1 MTNQSSGFDCDV
13 AIVGSGIAGA
23 LIGWQL
29 AQSGAK
35 VIILEAGPP
44 MDRSTGVAR
53 AFASAIP
60 SLPEAAYPSSPWAPT
75 PSSLDPN
82 SYYVQTGPDMF
93 SSNYERLVGGTTWHW
108 LGTAIRLLPND
119 FTMQSTYGVSVD
131 WPITY
136 DELEPWYLT
145 AEQTIGVAGDSAQFD
160 GAPRSGDFPMPA
172 IPLTWSD
179 QKFAAAAKT
188 LQLEVLATP
197 AARVSQ
203 KEGFNGRPQCCGN
216 AFCIPMC
223 PIGAKYDA
231 TVHLDLATQAGA
243 EIRDSSV
250 VFKLDADENGTIT
263 TVHYR
268 RPDTSDESL
277 TAKIVVLAAHAIE
290 TPKLLLM
297 SATDAL
303 PNGLANSSDMVGRHL
318 MDHPSQLSYA
328 LANEPMGPYRS
339 PLSTAG
345 IEQLRDGAER
355 SSRSS
360 FRIEIGNDGWSWPG
374 MDPVS
379 WSVNL
384 IEQGVGRRS
393 LRPDR
398 QAQRA
403 CRAHGC
409 LVRAAP
415 GSGVARHALGQGR
428 RHRAATPGTALRHRP
443 IRERRFGRCPRPVRR
458 HLRCVGHHATH
469 PGGADSGRR
478 PCHGHLPHKERQDRF
493 GYRFL
498 RPHLGPS
505 QSLDRRFESLPHHRH
520 RQPNAHHRGAG
531 HADCSRN
538 REGACHGIALWDWV
552 SIRSPGHGHGRRSL
566 TRSSDSPRPAQL

>member
-1 MTNQSSGFDCDV
+1 MTNQTAGFDCDV

-119 FTMQSTYGVSVD
+119 FTMQSTYGVAVD

-136 DELEPWYLT
+136 DDLEPWYLT
-145 AEQTIGVAGDSAQFD
+145 AEQTIGVAGDSAQFN

-179 QKFAAAAKT
+179 QKFTAAAKT

-197 AARVSQ
+197 AARVSVS
-203 KEGFNGRPQCCGN
+203 EGFNGRPQCCGN

-231 TVHLDLATQAGA
+231 TVHLELATKAGA
-243 EIRDSSV
+243 EIRDSAV
-250 VFKLDADENGTIT
+250 VFKLDADANGNIT

-268 RPDTSDESL
+268 RPDKTDESL
-277 TAKIVVLAAHAIE
+277 TAKIVVVAAHAIE

-297 SATDAL
+297 SATDAR

-318 MDHPSQLSYA
+318 MDHPTQLSYA
-328 LANEPMGPYRS
+328 MANDPMGPYRS

-355 SSRSS
+355 STRAA

-379 WSVNL
+379 WSVDL
-384 IEQGVGRRS
+384 IEQGTWGVALYDQIAKLNVRAVRMAALCEQLPDPNSRVTLSDKVDAIGIPRPELHYIVDRYAKDGMAAAREQFAAIFGALGTTQLTQVEQFQGAGHVMGTCRMGSDKTDSVTDSYGRTWDHPNLWLAGSS
-393 LRPDR
+393 LFPTTGTGNPTLTI
-398 QAQRA
+398 AA
-403 CRAHGC
+403 LA
-409 LVRAAP
+409 LRAAP
-415 GSGVARHALGQGR
+415 EIEQAL
-428 RHRAATPGTALRHRP
+428 AA
-443 IRERRFGRCPRPVRR
+443 
-458 HLRCVGHHATH
+458 
-469 PGGADSGRR
+469 
-478 PCHGHLPHKERQDRF
+478 
-493 GYRFL
+493 
-498 RPHLGPS
+498 
-505 QSLDRRFESLPHHRH
+505 
-520 RQPNAHHRGAG
+520 
-531 HADCSRN
+531 
-538 REGACHGIALWDWV
+538 
-552 SIRSPGHGHGRRSL
+552 
-566 TRSSDSPRPAQL
+566 SS

>member
-1 MTNQSSGFDCDV
+1 MTSQQSGFDCDV

-29 AQSGAK
+29 AKGGAK

-53 AFASAIP
+53 AFASAVP
-60 SLPEAAYPSSPWAPT
+60 SQPGAAYPPSPWAPA
-75 PSSLDPN
+75 PSVLDPHG
-82 SYYVQTGPDMF
+82 YYVQTGPDTF
-93 SSNYERLVGGTTWHW
+93 GSSYERLVGGTTWHW
-108 LGTAIRLLPND
+108 LGTAIRLVPND
-119 FTMQSTYGVSVD
+119 FSMQSTYGVAVD

-136 DELEPWYLT
+136 DDLEPWYLT
-145 AEQTIGVAGDSAQFD
+145 AEQTIGVAGDSQQFD

-179 QKFAAAAKT
+179 TKFADAART
-188 LQLEVLATP
+188 LGLDVLATP
-197 AARVSQ
+197 AARVSAP
-203 KEGFNGRPQCCGN
+203 EGFNGRPQCCGN

-250 VFKLDADENGTIT
+250 VYKLDADENGAIT

-268 RPDTSDESL
+268 RPDKSDESL
-277 TAKIVVLAAHAIE
+277 TAKIVVVAAHAIE

-303 PNGLANSSDMVGRHL
+303 PNGLANSSDQVGRNL

-328 LANEPMGPYRS
+328 LANDPMGPYRA

-345 IEQLRDGAER
+345 IEQLRDGPDRTTRGA
-355 SSRSS
+355 

-379 WSVNL
+379 WSMNL
-384 IEQGVGRRS
+384 IEQGVWGVDLYDQIAKLNVRAVRLSALCEQLPVPDSRVTVSDQMDAIGLPRPELHYVIDQYAKDALVAARDQFTALFDALGTTQITHSDIIFGAGHVMGTCRMGSDKTSSVTDSYGHTWDHPNLWLAGSS
-393 LRPDR
+393 LFPTTGT
-398 QAQRA
+398 ANPTLTIA
-403 CRAHGC
+403 A
-409 LVRAAP
+409 LALRAAP
-415 GSGVARHALGQGR
+415 EIEQAL
-428 RHRAATPGTALRHRP
+428 AASA
-443 IRERRFGRCPRPVRR
+443 
-458 HLRCVGHHATH
+458 
-469 PGGADSGRR
+469 S
-478 PCHGHLPHKERQDRF
+478 
-493 GYRFL
+493 
-498 RPHLGPS
+498 
-505 QSLDRRFESLPHHRH
+505 
-520 RQPNAHHRGAG
+520 
-531 HADCSRN
+531 
-538 REGACHGIALWDWV
+538 
-552 SIRSPGHGHGRRSL
+552 
-566 TRSSDSPRPAQL
+566 

>member
-1 MTNQSSGFDCDV
+1 MTNQQSGFDCDV
-13 AIVGSGIAGA
+13 AIVGSGVAGA

-44 MDRSTGVAR
+44 MDRSTGVSR

-60 SLPEAAYPSSPWAPT
+60 SLPEAAYPNSPWAPT
-75 PSSLDPN
+75 PSSLNPQ

-93 SSNYERLVGGTTWHW
+93 ASNYERLVGGTTWHW
-108 LGTAIRLLPND
+108 LGTAIRLIPND
-119 FTMQSTYGVSVD
+119 FSMKSTYGVAVD

-136 DELEPWYLT
+136 DDLEPWYLT
-145 AEQTIGVAGDSAQFD
+145 AEQTIGVAGDSGQFN

-179 QKFAAAAKT
+179 KKFEAAART
-188 LQLEVLATP
+188 LDLEVLATP
-197 AARVSQ
+197 AARVST
-203 KEGFNGRPQCCGN
+203 EAEYNGRPQCCGN

-250 VFKLDADENGTIT
+250 VFRLDADENGAIT

-268 RPDTSDESL
+268 RPDKTDESL
-277 TAKIVVLAAHAIE
+277 TAKIVVVAAHAIE

-297 SATDAL
+297 SATDKL
-303 PNGLANSSDMVGRHL
+303 PNGLANSSDLVGRHL

-328 LANEPMGPYRS
+328 LANDPMGPYRS

-345 IEQLRDGAER
+345 IEQLRDGDER
-355 SSRSS
+355 STRGA

-384 IEQGVGRRS
+384 IEQGMWGTDLYDQVAKLNVRAVRMAALCEQLPDPNSRVTLSDKMDAIGLPRPELHYVIDDYAKDALAAARDQFTAIFDALGTTQLTHVEAVQGAGHVMGTCCMGSEQSSSVTDSFGRTWDHPNLWIAGSS
-393 LRPDR
+393 LFPTTGTGNPTLTI
-398 QAQRA
+398 AA
-403 CRAHGC
+403 LAM
-409 LVRAAP
+409 RAAP
-415 GSGVARHALGQGR
+415 EITKAL
-428 RHRAATPGTALRHRP
+428 A
-443 IRERRFGRCPRPVRR
+443 EM
-458 HLRCVGHHATH
+458 
-469 PGGADSGRR
+469 
-478 PCHGHLPHKERQDRF
+478 
-493 GYRFL
+493 
-498 RPHLGPS
+498 
-505 QSLDRRFESLPHHRH
+505 
-520 RQPNAHHRGAG
+520 N
-531 HADCSRN
+531 
-538 REGACHGIALWDWV
+538 
-552 SIRSPGHGHGRRSL
+552 
-566 TRSSDSPRPAQL
+566 

>member
-268 RPDTSDESL
+268 RPDKSDESL

-318 MDHPSQLSYA
+318 MDHPTQLSYA

-384 IEQGVGRRS
+384 IEQGVWGVD
-393 LRPDR
+393 LYD
-398 QAQRA
+398 QIAK
-403 CRAHGC
+403 
-409 LVRAAP
+409 LNVRAVRMAALCEQLP
-415 GSGVARHALGQGR
+415 DPESRVTLSDKVDAIGLPRPELHYVIDQYAKDGLAAARDQFAAIFDALG
-428 RHRAATPGTALRHRP
+428 ATQLTQVEQ
-443 IRERRFGRCPRPVRR
+443 I
-458 HLRCVGHHATH
+458 
-469 PGGADSGRR
+469 
-478 PCHGHLPHKERQDRF
+478 Q
-493 GYRFL
+493 
-498 RPHLGPS
+498 
-505 QSLDRRFESLPHHRH
+505 
-520 RQPNAHHRGAG
+520 GAG
-531 HADCSRN
+531 HVMGTCRMGNDKTDSVTDSFGRTWDHPN
-538 REGACHGIALWDWV
+538 LWIAG
-552 SIRSPGHGHGRRSL
+552 SSL
-566 TRSSDSPRPAQL
+566 FPTTGTGNPTLTIAALAMRTAPEIVKALATG